1 MIMSKK
7 KKDSNK
13 KSNSKRSRSIVI
25 VDDTLPISLV
35 RSNVLTSVMN
45 NEEIKNLIIYN
56 KKGKEK
62 LLEGLKDKTV
72 CFKLHTSYELR
83 DKNGAKVEPEIVN
96 KDSGFASYKIKMK
109 SFLNTIKADL
119 IEKDYWTRTHY
130 DENKFGNPVYKLD
143 SFYLDEDFNKFIFC
157 RLCCPG
163 WFIMNFI
170 NYNRPNLNRSV
181 SCIHCGIFCKRI
193 TNNSITIH
201 RADK

>member
-1 MIMSKK
+1 MSKK

-130 DENKFGNPVYKLD
+130 DENNDAEAKDLTIKAYHVVNVNSKAKEPEKL
-143 SFYLDEDFNKFIFC
+143 YAWGVTQAVGEVRNKKKKKVCLIRFD
-157 RLCCPG
+157 L
-163 WFIMNFI
+163 
-170 NYNRPNLNRSV
+170 
-181 SCIHCGIFCKRI
+181 
-193 TNNSITIH
+193 
-201 RADK
+201 